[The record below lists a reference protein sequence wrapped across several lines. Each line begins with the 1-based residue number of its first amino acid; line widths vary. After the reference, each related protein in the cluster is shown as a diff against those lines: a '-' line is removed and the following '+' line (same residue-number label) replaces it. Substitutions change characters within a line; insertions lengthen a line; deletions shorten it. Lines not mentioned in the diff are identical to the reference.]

1 MMERGAWKISLGET
15 QCSSELMAN
24 GCRIVA
30 ICWWLT
36 GIFCDAGGGN
46 TILAAP
52 FLVLGRR
59 FEKDVN
65 DEDLNGELGLV
76 VMQLEKVMEMKT
88 FDRYGAGAVVMI
100 MEAEGAN

>member
-1 MMERGAWKISLGET
+1 M
-15 QCSSELMAN
+15 
-24 GCRIVA
+24 
-30 ICWWLT
+30 T

>member
-1 MMERGAWKISLGET
+1 MVA
-15 QCSSELMAN
+15 ELLPFVD
-24 GCRIVA
+24 G
-30 ICWWLT
+30 W
-36 GIFCDAGGGN
+36 IFGDAGGGN

-65 DEDLNGELGLV
+65 DEDLNGELGLA

-88 FDRYGAGAVVMI
+88 LMGV
-100 MEAEGAN
+100 

>member
-1 MMERGAWKISLGET
+1 M
-15 QCSSELMAN
+15 
-24 GCRIVA
+24 VD
-30 ICWWLT
+30 
-36 GIFCDAGGGN
+36 CDAAGGN

-88 FDRYGAGAVVMI
+88 LMGV
-100 MEAEGAN
+100 

>member
-1 MMERGAWKISLGET
+1 M
-15 QCSSELMAN
+15 
-24 GCRIVA
+24 VD
-30 ICWWLT
+30 
-36 GIFCDAGGGN
+36 CDAGGGN

-65 DEDLNGELGLV
+65 DEDLNGELGLA

-88 FDRYGAGAVVMI
+88 VM
-100 MEAEGAN
+100 GV